1 MLSSVK
7 DIKDSSADCQK
18 VFPGAKS
25 LSLNLQA
32 NRNASIPISGN
43 FYPLSKESLNNK
55 YSNEVESTDENR
67 SFLSI
72 CTSHISGD
80 HVNPL
85 GANNFIQNT
94 PSDFVLMSRIHQLI
108 WVYEPNKG
116 FYIVDVKGTIEE
128 SLDIFS

>member
-7 DIKDSSADCQK
+7 DIKDSSVDCQK

-25 LSLNLQA
+25 WYLNLQEK
-32 NRNASIPISGN
+32 RNASIPIAGS

-55 YSNEVESTDENR
+55 YLNEVEGTHENR

-72 CTSHISGD
+72 CVRHISGD
-80 HVNPL
+80 HMNPF

-94 PSDFVLMSRIHQLI
+94 PSDFVLIS
-108 WVYEPNKG
+108 
-116 FYIVDVKGTIEE
+116 
-128 SLDIFS
+128 